1 MSIEEEVNQAI
12 AHDVTVH
19 GDNAYQMWKIENSAY
34 EDEDGG
40 MHDAGVNIEIINA
53 INRGCFVERKQS
65 AALPFDLERAK
76 NGEVVQAFYN
86 NSWSDCDIANIFEN
100 GDVEIFI
107 NNKSVSIDADDLRM
121 KFPPKLEKQQ

>member
-1 MSIEEEVNQAI
+1 MSIEAEV
-12 AHDVTVH
+12 
-19 GDNAYQMWKIENSAY
+19 
-34 EDEDGG
+34 
-40 MHDAGVNIEIINA
+40 
-53 INRGCFVERKQS
+53 KQS

-121 KFPPKLEKQQ
+121 KFPPKITK